1 MLSHHDY
8 FSAITSPWPAPA
20 GEVDFGRLYVY
31 NFIVRNFIITQHYE
45 KKKRLKLSPS
55 PNFQNRQTSSLESCH
70 KVRQVAT
77 RGNRAQGEFFAA

>member
-45 KKKRLKLSPS
+45 KKTVEAITVTKFS
-55 PNFQNRQTSSLESCH
+55 E
-70 KVRQVAT
+70 
-77 RGNRAQGEFFAA
+77 